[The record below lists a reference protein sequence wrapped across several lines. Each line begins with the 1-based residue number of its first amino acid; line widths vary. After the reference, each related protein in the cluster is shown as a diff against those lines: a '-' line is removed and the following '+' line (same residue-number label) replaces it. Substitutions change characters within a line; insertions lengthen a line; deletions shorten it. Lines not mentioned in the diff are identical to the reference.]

1 MAQLNHHLPPRTLP
15 PWDPD
20 APALVEEAEALGMAV
35 RFNWAARRAHEPWIE
50 LYAKDAR
57 DKLLGS
63 FVCSAQAIK
72 WIKKGRPQPQE
83 QEQQHG

>member
-1 MAQLNHHLPPRTLP
+1 MPQLKQTPRTLP

-20 APALVEEAEALGMAV
+20 APALVEEATAAGLAV

-57 DKLLGS
+57 DHCLGS
-63 FVCSAQAIK
+63 FVCSSQALA
-72 WIKKGRPQPQE
+72 WIKKGRKPQPQE